1 MSKKLKIILAV
12 ICIVLMMLT
21 VALFLVVK
29 GLQPDIPKPKSD
41 VPITYKIGWW
51 NHQKGLA
58 VQSLTT
64 EKVYSSLNL
73 MNSKAV
79 IQYHIKGNLT
89 HKKGWKP
96 YIKSVFLSERWLKNP
111 ENFNGN
117 TAEILI
123 KPIVGIKKDELYN
136 GEVVSFIK
144 VQDYLHS
151 GGWGTNTY
159 IVSAQ
164 NKKSVITL
172 QQRK

>member
-1 MSKKLKIILAV
+1 MIIF
-12 ICIVLMMLT
+12 
-21 VALFLVVK
+21 FLVAK
-29 GLQPDIPKPKSD
+29 GLQPEIPKPKSD

-51 NHQKGLA
+51 NYQKGLA

-64 EKVYSSLNL
+64 EKIYASLNL
-73 MNSKAV
+73 MNAKAV
-79 IQYHIKGNLT
+79 IQYNIKGKLT
-89 HKKGWKP
+89 HEKGWRP

-136 GEVVSFIK
+136 GKVVSFDIK

-159 IVSAQ
+159 IIKAQ
-164 NKKSVITL
+164 NQQSVITL